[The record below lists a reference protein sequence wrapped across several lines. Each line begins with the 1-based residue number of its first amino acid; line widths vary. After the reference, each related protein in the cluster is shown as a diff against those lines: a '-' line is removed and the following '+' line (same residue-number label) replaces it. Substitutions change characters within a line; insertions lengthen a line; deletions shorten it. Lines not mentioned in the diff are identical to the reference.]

1 MAQKPFVLFC
11 GDTILHQDCMD
22 PVFPRAACGSWDFK
36 SLRILSST
44 NGVFLSSPA
53 APTIQGAVGDQQ
65 QLWKSLSSAGAAGH
79 ALVVGR
85 GGRANSS
92 LLHALFTKA
101 G

>member
-1 MAQKPFVLFC
+1 
-11 GDTILHQDCMD
+11 MD

-36 SLRILSST
+36 SFRIISST

-53 APTIQGAVGDQQ
+53 APTIQGAVGDQR
-65 QLWKSLSSAGAAGH
+65 QLLKSLSSAKVAGH
-79 ALVVGR
+79 ALLTGR

-92 LLHALFTKA
+92 LMHALFTEV